1 MQVYYLCNYLNIIIS
16 IHYSTFAGVG
26 SSLPFPKK
34 SADSQTGPTTSKV
47 AISAFAGAGETS
59 SICCRKKKN
68 NVKTFTE
75 KKTGTNEAALV

>member
-1 MQVYYLCNYLNIIIS
+1 MQLFKYNINTLY
-16 IHYSTFAGVG
+16 YSTLAGVG

-59 SICCRKKKN
+59 SICCIKN
-68 NVKTFTE
+68 E
-75 KKTGTNEAALV
+75 MALKH